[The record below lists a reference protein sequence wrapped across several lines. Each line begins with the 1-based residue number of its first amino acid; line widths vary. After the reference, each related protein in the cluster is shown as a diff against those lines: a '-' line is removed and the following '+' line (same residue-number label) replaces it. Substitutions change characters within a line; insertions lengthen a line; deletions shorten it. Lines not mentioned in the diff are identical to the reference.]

1 MIALQ
6 HVSYAYPFQS
16 HEAVTDV
23 SFNVAAGEALLITGP
38 SGCGKSTIIR
48 LINGLCP
55 HFFKGRLKGRIFVN
69 AMDNAERRLGEI
81 SKDIGSLFQDP
92 EHQFFATTVEDEIAF
107 VHEWQDNT
115 PEIIRE
121 KVAAAASQ
129 FELSSLLSQS
139 IHTLSEGQKQKVALA
154 GITSLAPRALVM
166 DEPTANL
173 DPESTLDLAQTIY
186 ALKQSGMAIVIVDH
200 RLYWLE
206 SVVDRVIVMDRGKIV
221 GSGNFAMLYDR
232 SLQDQFGLRQAQVA
246 DVRQSLKNSDNG
258 NAKIRVENL
267 CFGYGHQPD
276 LFRNVDFSL
285 TPGITGLFGR
295 NGSGKTTLARL
306 LTGLAAMHTG
316 RFFMGNEAVTARQLL
331 ARSRI
336 VLQNTDHQLHMQSV
350 SDEVKLAVNGSR
362 SKHLK
367 DPIESTLQHFGLAK
381 LTDRHPQSL
390 SGGEKQRLVIACA
403 LLKNPE
409 ILILDEPTSG
419 LDGRNMRIISDRMR
433 MAADNGACVLLI
445 SHDLELIHLNCDYA
459 LHLPFQSHK
468 SEGDLSCS
476 KI

>member
-6 HVSYAYPFQS
+6 RVSYTYPFHSQA
-16 HEAVTDV
+16 AVTDV
-23 SFNVAAGEALLITGP
+23 SFSIAPGEAVLVTGP
-38 SGCGKSTIIR
+38 SGCGKSTIVR

-55 HFFKGRLKGRIFVN
+55 HFFKGRLKGRVCVN
-69 AMDNAERRLGEI
+69 AMDNADRRLSEI
-81 SKDIGSLFQDP
+81 SRDIGSLFQDP
-92 EHQFFATTVEDEIAF
+92 EHQFFATNVEDEIAF

-115 PEIIRE
+115 PETIRE
-121 KVAAAASQ
+121 KVIAATSQ
-129 FELSSLLSQS
+129 FELTSLLSQS

-154 GITSLAPRALVM
+154 GIISMAPRALVM

-173 DPESTLDLAQTIY
+173 DPESTLNLAQTIH

-206 SVVDRVIVMDRGKIV
+206 SVVDSVIVMDRGKIAV
-221 GSGNFAMLYDR
+221 NGNFAMLYDR

-246 DVRQSLKNSDNG
+246 DVRPRLKNTPNG
-258 NAKIRVENL
+258 NTKIRVENL

-276 LFRNVDFSL
+276 LFRNVNFSL
-285 TPGITGLFGR
+285 SPGVTGLFGK
-295 NGSGKTTLARL
+295 NGTGKTTLARL
-306 LTGLAAMHTG
+306 LTGLATMRSG
-316 RFFMGNEAVTARQLL
+316 QFFVGDEAVTARQLL

-336 VLQNTDHQLHMQSV
+336 VLQNTDHQLHMKSV
-350 SDEVKLAVNGSR
+350 SDEVKLSINGSR
-362 SKHLK
+362 TKSLK
-367 DPIESTLQHFGLAK
+367 DLIEATLLRFGLAK

-403 LLKNPE
+403 LVKNPE

-419 LDGRNMRIISDRMR
+419 LDGGNMRIISDCMR

-445 SHDLELIHLNCDYA
+445 SHDLELIHLNCDSA
-459 LHLPFQSHK
+459 LHLPFQVQAT
-468 SEGDLSCS
+468 EGDLSC
-476 KI
+476 